1 MSLIFN
7 RYDGEVVISD
17 ALDLQRPLVTSSFHF
32 ATASRSK
39 DIVAY
44 AVSDSEVL
52 RVSMMCMLS
61 MKSQCC
67 SPYVVLQIRSFPVED
82 RIALLVAAGQFD
94 EAICVATSIGD
105 NELTQVS
112 QSTD

>member
-52 RVSMMCMLS
+52 RVSMTCVVDEITVLFSICCFADSQLS
-61 MKSQCC
+61 
-67 SPYVVLQIRSFPVED
+67 R
-82 RIALLVAAGQFD
+82 
-94 EAICVATSIGD
+94 
-105 NELTQVS
+105 
-112 QSTD
+112 